1 MRELVD
7 ELIELIRDEEK
18 VLEDFLNC
26 LSRQKESIVQNN
38 LESFNAT
45 VQEEESLI
53 ERVREL
59 ETGRIKVVQRIAH
72 TAGGQADDL
81 TLTRLIELN
90 LGEDSEELKA
100 LKRTLAG
107 LVDRVRRAIKV
118 NQYLLKRSLSYIQ
131 KNVDWFIDEDNLN
144 VVYTPRG
151 RERIGE
157 ASRIL
162 VDKRL

>member
-7 ELIELIRDEEK
+7 ELIELIRGEEK
-18 VLEDFLNC
+18 VLEDFLDC
-26 LSRQKESIVQNN
+26 LSRQKESIVRND
-38 LESFNAT
+38 LERFDAT

-53 ERVREL
+53 ERVRNL
-59 ETGRIKVVQRIAH
+59 EEGRMKVVKRIAH

-90 LGEDSEELKA
+90 LGENSEELMV
-100 LKRTLAG
+100 LKRTLAS

-144 VVYTPRG
+144 VIYSPRG
-151 RERIGE
+151 RERMGD
-157 ASRIL
+157 AGRIL
-162 VDKRL
+162 VDKKL